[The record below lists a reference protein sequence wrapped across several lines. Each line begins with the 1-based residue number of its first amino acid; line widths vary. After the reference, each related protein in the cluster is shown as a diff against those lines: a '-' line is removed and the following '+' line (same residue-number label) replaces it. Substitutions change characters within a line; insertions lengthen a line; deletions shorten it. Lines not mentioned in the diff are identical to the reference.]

1 MNLTFRLCLF
11 ALLSPILLQ
20 AAPTN
25 GNRFT
30 YLAEPDP
37 FYVDANFPKLL
48 TPQWIGETNIEAV
61 VTLGIDDMRASAP
74 YEKFLRPILERLKK
88 IDGRAPVSIFSVAPT
103 PDDPQ
108 LQQWLKEGV
117 TLEVHTLT
125 HPCPILAKSNFVAAA
140 NTFYSCINLLST
152 ITNNKPVAFRTPC
165 CDSIN
170 SASPRLFAELMSK
183 AGSGGKFITMDS
195 SVVMIFNTNDNT

>member
-1 MNLTFRLCLF
+1 MT
-11 ALLSPILLQ
+11 ALIRFTLVALVACMATHAESPK
-20 AAPTN
+20 
-25 GNRFT
+25 GNRLA
-30 YLAEPDP
+30 YLTESDP
-37 FYVDANFPKLL
+37 FHVGGSFPKLI
-48 TPQWIGETNIEAV
+48 TPQWVGEPNIETV
-61 VTLGIDDMRASAP
+61 VTLGIDDMRASQP

-117 TLEVHTLT
+117 SIEVHTLA

-140 NTFYSCINLLST
+140 NTFYGCIDLLST
-152 ITNNKPVAFRTPC
+152 ISGNKPVAFRTPC

-170 SASPRLFAELMSK
+170 STDASS
-183 AGSGGKFITMDS
+183 T
-195 SVVMIFNTNDNT
+195 SVS

>member
-48 TPQWIGETNIEAV
+48 TPQWIGETNIQAV

-108 LQQWLKEGV
+108 LQQWLEFFQGS
-117 TLEVHTLT
+117 LH
-125 HPCPILAKSNFVAAA
+125 
-140 NTFYSCINLLST
+140 
-152 ITNNKPVAFRTPC
+152 
-165 CDSIN
+165 
-170 SASPRLFAELMSK
+170 SPPDF
-183 AGSGGKFITMDS
+183 F
-195 SVVMIFNTNDNT
+195 